1 MAVKKI
7 GHIVNT
13 FGIKGQLKVS
23 VSSSTPDKRF
33 AVGKEILIKDTNGVE
48 QTYKIKSFF
57 LKKPKIAIICL
68 EGFDDINQIEW
79 MVDHDILATVRAPKG
94 TFFYDDLVGM
104 KVFDNDNKEIGIVS
118 NVVKMPAGDYLLVDK
133 YYIPFQ
139 LDRFIESIDK
149 IKKCIKLT
157 ALGTETCK

>member
-1 MAVKKI
+1 
-7 GHIVNT
+7 
-13 FGIKGQLKVS
+13 
-23 VSSSTPDKRF
+23 
-33 AVGKEILIKDTNGVE
+33 
-48 QTYKIKSFF
+48 
-57 LKKPKIAIICL
+57 
-68 EGFDDINQIEW
+68 